1 MKSKV
6 LKIFKISG
14 IIIGIIMGA
23 LIVLYFMFS
32 QPLPEG
38 EKGAA
43 ADALAEKVLVAINKS
58 AWDSTGVVQWSFRE
72 AHHFLWDKNRNWVQV
87 KWDDNEVYV
96 ILDEL
101 TGVAFK
107 NGQKLEGNKA
117 DKLIKKAWSF
127 FANDSFWL
135 NAPSKVFDNGT
146 ERRLVKM
153 EDGKEALLITYASGG
168 VTPGDSYLWILDE
181 NGLPV
186 SWKMWVKIIPI
197 GGVATTWQD
206 WTTLETG
213 AKVAQNHHITEKMN
227 IPITNLKAAK
237 DLVSFGLDKD
247 PFIVLN

>member
-1 MKSKV
+1 MKGKV
-6 LKIFKISG
+6 LKIFKILG
-14 IIIGIIMGA
+14 ILIGIIMVA
-23 LIVLYFMFS
+23 FIVLYFMFNE
-32 QPLPEG
+32 PLPQG

-43 ADALAEKVLVAINKS
+43 ADALAQKVLVAIDKP
-58 AWDSTGVVQWSFRE
+58 AWDSTGVVQWSFRD
-72 AHHFLWDKNRNWVQV
+72 AHHFLWDKKRNWVQV

-96 ILDEL
+96 VLDEL

-107 NGQKLEGNKA
+107 NGKKLEGDKA

-135 NAPSKVFDNGT
+135 NAPSKVFDSGT

-197 GGVATTWQD
+197 GGLATTWAD
-206 WTTLETG
+206 WQTLETG
-213 AKVAQNHHITEKMN
+213 AKVAQNHYIRENMN

-237 DLVSFGLDKD
+237 DLLSFGLEKD
-247 PFIVLN
+247 PFVVLE